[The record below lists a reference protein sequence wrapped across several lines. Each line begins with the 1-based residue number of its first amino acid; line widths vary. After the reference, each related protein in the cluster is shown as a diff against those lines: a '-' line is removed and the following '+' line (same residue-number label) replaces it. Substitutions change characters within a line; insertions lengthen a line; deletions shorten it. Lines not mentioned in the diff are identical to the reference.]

1 MLVLPSKN
9 ARIWERFLEE
19 NQTLVYKYIVREI
32 KKGIKENKEV
42 VDLFKFD
49 DNSMHAWVKKTNYL
63 TTLNSAKEVFIKAEE
78 YENAKKTDDVIRM
91 YYIEQVIRE
100 SIKEE

>member
-32 KKGIKENKEV
+32 KKGIKENKDV

-49 DNSMHAWVKKTNYL
+49 DNSMHAWVKKSNYL
-63 TTLNSAKEVFIKAEE
+63 TTLQSAMDVFIKAEE
-78 YENAKKTDDVIRM
+78 YENARKTDEVIKM
-91 YYIEQVIRE
+91 YHIEKVIRE
-100 SIKEE
+100 STKGE